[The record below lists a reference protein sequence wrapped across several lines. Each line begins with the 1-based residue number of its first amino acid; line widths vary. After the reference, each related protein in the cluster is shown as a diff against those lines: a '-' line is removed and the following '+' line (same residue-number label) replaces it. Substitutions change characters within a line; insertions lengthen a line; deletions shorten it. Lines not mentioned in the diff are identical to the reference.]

1 MFKKGD
7 IVLVNQEV
15 YGIKRGN
22 KRVLFKPHWFNP
34 YKGIVL
40 GFSFI
45 HTGRLTSS
53 TYDGY
58 DGIAE
63 LKITKSHKVWVI
75 EPLSNGNRYL
85 KPIRC
90 LESDIELINKG
101 E

>member
-15 YGIKRGN
+15 YGIRFNN
-22 KRVLFKPHWFNP
+22 KRILYKPHWFKP
-34 YKGIVL
+34 HKGIVL

-45 HTGRLTSS
+45 YTGTLIHLDYNDTS
-53 TYDGY
+53 
-58 DGIAE
+58 IHE

-85 KPIRC
+85 EPIRC
-90 LESDIELINKG
+90 LESDIELLSTHKI
-101 E
+101 